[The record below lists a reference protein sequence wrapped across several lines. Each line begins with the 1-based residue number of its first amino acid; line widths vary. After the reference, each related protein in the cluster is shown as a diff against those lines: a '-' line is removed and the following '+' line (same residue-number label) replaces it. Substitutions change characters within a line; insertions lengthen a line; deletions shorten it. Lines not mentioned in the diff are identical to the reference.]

1 MFQRDIEKKKEVKRL
16 KNECDESLK
25 MVVQYRDSMLKM
37 TNEIKGLEDE
47 RKKLVVPENI
57 DVGTAGRMFDV
68 LNGRR

>member
-1 MFQRDIEKKKEVKRL
+1 
-16 KNECDESLK
+16 
-25 MVVQYRDSMLKM
+25 MLKM

-57 DVGTAGRMFDV
+57 DVDTAGRMFDV